1 MKKAII
7 FISILAAGAI
17 IIVFSCSKETTLNEK
32 VENNDKQQMSQ
43 YELKVNKT
51 IKGFKEKMVY
61 YRENPHLKSGESV
74 PADTALWYLEATI
87 NYSHSFPN
95 EFYIEMQSD
104 ELTLMVPKNG
114 SGEVD
119 MVVLTQK
126 YDEMKA
132 EITNIY
138 YNSGFE
144 EKGLVLVDLSE
155 TSQTADEITFTAETV
170 TGNKGPDPGPG
181 PFVEGDNWWYGEFRG
196 HCFPHTWDTDASQE
210 LEQAMNDYIAE
221 HNAGLFFIDQ
231 TDRTRKGGNENTLR
245 PDDPEP
251 FNNVYD
257 YYLYSASTEYG
268 TVTDEILCL
277 NYMEMNVYY
286 DYLKYLLYTKIP
298 NEDLPPG
305 YRIEK
310 IVGMDGTYEPV
321 GDDDI
326 HYFHEG
332 TFKFGYPVGYEDGEG
347 PEEL

>member
-17 IIVFSCSKETTLNEK
+17 IIVFSCSKETGFNKESEK
-32 VENNDKQQMSQ
+32 VNNPQLSD
-43 YELKVNKT
+43 YEVKVNKT
-51 IKGFKEKMVY
+51 IKDFKEKMVY

-221 HNAGLFFIDQ
+221 HNAGLFFIHQ
-231 TDRTRKGGNENTLR
+231 TDRYRKGGDPNIRREGD
-245 PDDPEP
+245 PDPP
-251 FNNVYD
+251 NNVYD
-257 YYLYSASTEYG
+257 YYLYSSSTEYG

-277 NYMEMNVYY
+277 DYMEMNVYY

-298 NEDLPPG
+298 DEDLPPG
-305 YRIEK
+305 YRIEI
-310 IVGMDGTYEPV
+310 IVGMSGYFEPDGPYT
-321 GDDDI
+321 
-326 HYFHEG
+326 HYLHEG
-332 TFKFGYPVGYEDGEG
+332 NFKYGYPIGYDEGEG
-347 PEEL
+347 PDEL